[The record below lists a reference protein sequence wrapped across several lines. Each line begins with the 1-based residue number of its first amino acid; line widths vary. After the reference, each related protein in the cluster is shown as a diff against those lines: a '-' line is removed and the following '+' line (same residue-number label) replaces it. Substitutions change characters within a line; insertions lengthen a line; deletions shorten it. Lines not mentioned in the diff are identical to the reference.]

1 MKLGFFFQGF
11 FSGVERAKRAKP
23 FYPLAEINP
32 LPQSHKA
39 LLRSQIR
46 GTLLR
51 RY

>member
-1 MKLGFFFQGF
+1 M
-11 FSGVERAKRAKP
+11 VERAKRAKP

-39 LLRSQIR
+39 LLH
-46 GTLLR
+46 